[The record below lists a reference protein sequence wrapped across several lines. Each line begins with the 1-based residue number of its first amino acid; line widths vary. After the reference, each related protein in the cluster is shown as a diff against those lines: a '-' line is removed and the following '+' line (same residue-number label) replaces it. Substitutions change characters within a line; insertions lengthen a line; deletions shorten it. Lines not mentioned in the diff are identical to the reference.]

1 MSMLRNRSISARL
14 LALSAIACLAAAFTA
29 PASAQIFHHK
39 QRSKKATSSDPLA
52 GVTSKQPDKEL
63 FDKAMTALRKGRYDV
78 ARLDLQA
85 LLTTYPESE
94 YQMRAKLAVGDSWYK
109 EGGAAALQQ
118 AEAEYKDFITF
129 FPNQPEAAEAQMKVG
144 DIYYQQMEKP
154 DRDPTNAERAE
165 QEYRLMIQQYPDST
179 LVPRAKQRLREV
191 QEVLAQRQF
200 TIGSFYANHENW
212 PASIARLQSVTDSY
226 PLFSKSD
233 LALMTLGDDYAAEAA
248 IASRLNINAAER
260 ERLIAAYDDRAADCY
275 AKVVTR
281 YPMAPHV
288 EDAREKLIAL
298 GRPVPEPTSAALAQS
313 ESEEQSRANIKLKDR
328 AFSLVKHGPSTL
340 EAARVGEPRMTP
352 AETVT
357 APEVSKENIAI
368 FNAAIGKP
376 ATPAAPAA
384 NAAIENGTAAPRTGE
399 PARPAAEGAPEG
411 GGTGLGV
418 EVLNPNGNALDNN
431 SGSSATGAN
440 PPASAPAAGEGANN
454 GTPAA
459 APAAGGD
466 NYGLNPVGPTNTTPL
481 PPVEKPAEGQ
491 NQINDVKST
500 PGGNAQVQTGTPAP
514 STKKK
519 KNPKVKTDHSSESSS
534 ANKKKKGLDKLNP
547 F

>member
-1 MSMLRNRSISARL
+1 MSRSFSARL
-14 LALSAIACLAAAFTA
+14 LALSAIACLAASLAA
-29 PASAQIFHHK
+29 PVHASPLKKKQHK
-39 QRSKKATSSDPLA
+39 ASPTDPLA

-63 FDKAMTALRKGRYDV
+63 FEKAMTALKKGRYDV

-144 DIYYQQMEKP
+144 DIYFQQMEKP

-165 QEYRLMIQQYPDST
+165 QEYRLMVQQYPDST
-179 LVPRAKQRLREV
+179 LIPRAKQRLREV

-200 TIGSFYANHENW
+200 TVGSFYANHENW
-212 PASIARLQSVTDSY
+212 PASIARLQTLTDSY

-233 LALMTLGDDYAAEAA
+233 LALIQLGDDYAAEAA
-248 IASRLNINAAER
+248 IAARMTYLKPAQR
-260 ERLIAAYDDRAADCY
+260 ERLIASYGDRAADCY

-298 GRPVPEPTSAALAQS
+298 GRPVPEPSAS
-313 ESEEQSRANIKLKDR
+313 EIAENEAEEQSRTNIKLKDR
-328 AFSLVKHGPSTL
+328 AVLLVKHGPSTL
-340 EAARVGEPRMTP
+340 EAARVGDPRMMP
-352 AETVT
+352 VQNVT

-368 FNAAIGKP
+368 FDSAMGKP
-376 ATPAAPAA
+376 APAGTPATA
-384 NAAIENGTAAPRTGE
+384 NSEAIANGTAAPRTGE
-399 PARPAAEGAPEG
+399 PARPRPEG
-411 GGTGLGV
+411 TPEGTGTGVGV
-418 EVLNPNGNALDNN
+418 EILNPNGNAIDNN
-431 SGSSATGAN
+431 SGNTTTGAN
-440 PPASAPAAGEGANN
+440 PPAAAPPADTNN
-454 GTPAA
+454 A
-459 APAAGGD
+459 APAPTGD
-466 NYGLNPVGPTNTTPL
+466 NFGQNPVGPANSTPL
-481 PPVEKPAEGQ
+481 PPVEKPAEAQ
-491 NQINDVKST
+491 TQVNDVKSQ
-500 PGGNAQVQTGTPAP
+500 PVGNAQVQTGTPAP
-514 STKKK
+514 NGKKK
-519 KNPKVKTDHSSESSS
+519 KNPKVKTDQSAESSS
-534 ANKKKKGLDKLNP
+534 ASKKKKGLDKLNP

>member
-1 MSMLRNRSISARL
+1 MQRFLFRL
-14 LALSAIACLAAAFTA
+14 STLCLLCTLPAAAQFG
-29 PASAQIFHHK
+29 IFK
-39 QRSKKATSSDPLA
+39 SKPETKPSPNNPLA
-52 GVTSKQPDKEL
+52 GNASKQPDKEL
-63 FDKAMTALRKGRYDV
+63 FEKAMTAMKKGKFDV
-78 ARLDLQA
+78 ARLDLQT
-85 LLTTYPESE
+85 LLNTYPESE

-200 TIGSFYANHENW
+200 TVGSFYATHDNW
-212 PASIARLQSVTDSY
+212 PASIARLQTLTDSY

-233 LALMTLGDDYAAEAA
+233 LALMQLGDDYASEAN
-248 IASRLNINAAER
+248 IASHLNINAAER

-275 AKVVTR
+275 ARVVTR

-298 GRPVPEPTSAALAQS
+298 GRPVPEPTQTQLAES

-328 AFSLVKHGPSTL
+328 AILLVKHGPSTL
-340 EAARVGEPRMTP
+340 EAARVGEPLMTP
-352 AETVT
+352 ATTVT

-368 FNAAIGKP
+368 FNAAAGIKP
-376 ATPAAPAA
+376 GAPEVTPSPDVA
-384 NAAIENGTAAPRTGE
+384 NGTAAPRTGD
-399 PARPAAEGAPEG
+399 AAVPNPVGNG
-411 GGTGLGV
+411 GGTGVGV
-418 EVLNPNGNALDNN
+418 EILNP
-431 SGSSATGAN
+431 
-440 PPASAPAAGEGANN
+440 
-454 GTPAA
+454 
-459 APAAGGD
+459 
-466 NYGLNPVGPTNTTPL
+466 
-481 PPVEKPAEGQ
+481 
-491 NQINDVKST
+491 
-500 PGGNAQVQTGTPAP
+500 
-514 STKKK
+514 
-519 KNPKVKTDHSSESSS
+519 
-534 ANKKKKGLDKLNP
+534 
-547 F
+547 

>member
-1 MSMLRNRSISARL
+1 MLMSMKHSFSARL
-14 LALSAIACLAAAFTA
+14 LAFSAVACLAATFTVSA
-29 PASAQIFHHK
+29 PAQVLHHTK
-39 QRSKKATSSDPLA
+39 KPKKASSTDPLA

-63 FDKAMTALRKGRYDV
+63 FDKAMTALKKGKYDV

-165 QEYRLMIQQYPDST
+165 QEYRLMVQQYPDST

-191 QEVLAQRQF
+191 QEVLAQRQY
-200 TIGSFYANHENW
+200 TIGAFYATHDNW
-212 PASIARLQSVTDSY
+212 PASIARLQTLTDSY
-226 PLFSKSD
+226 PLYSKSD
-233 LALMTLGDDYAAEAA
+233 LALMQLGDDYAAEGG
-248 IASRLNINAAER
+248 IASRLNINAAEK

-275 AKVVTR
+275 SRVVTR

-298 GRPVPEPTSAALAQS
+298 GRPVPEPTQTELAES
-313 ESEEQSRANIKLKDR
+313 EAEEQSRANIKLKDR
-328 AFSLVKHGPSTL
+328 AILLVKHGPSTL
-340 EAARVGEPRMTP
+340 EAARVGEPLMTP
-352 AETVT
+352 AKTVT
-357 APEVSKENIAI
+357 APEVSKENVAI
-368 FNAAIGKP
+368 FNSAAGRPTSP
-376 ATPAAPAA
+376 ATAGTPSPDVA
-384 NAAIENGTAAPRTGE
+384 NGTAAPRTGDAAVPN
-399 PARPAAEGAPEG
+399 PASGAP
-411 GGTGLGV
+411 GGTGMGV
-418 EVLNPNGNALDNN
+418 EILNPNGNAVDNN
-431 SGSSATGAN
+431 SGNSSTGAAPPAAT
-440 PPASAPAAGEGANN
+440 PPASEGTAA
-454 GTPAA
+454 PAA
-459 APAAGGD
+459 APAAAGD
-466 NYGLNPVGPTNTTPL
+466 NYGLKAVGPANTAPL

-491 NQINDVKST
+491 TQVNDVKGAPVGS
-500 PGGNAQVQTGTPAP
+500 AQVQTGTPAP
-514 STKKK
+514 SKKHK
-519 KNPKVKTDHSSESSS
+519 KNPKVKTDQSAESSS
-534 ANKKKKGLDKLNP
+534 TNKKKKGLDKLNP

>member
-1 MSMLRNRSISARL
+1 MKHSVSTRL
-14 LALSAIACLAAAFTA
+14 LALSAIACLAATLAT
-29 PASAQIFHHK
+29 SAHAGPIKKK
-39 QRSKKATSSDPLA
+39 QKKASPTDPLA

-63 FDKAMTALRKGRYDV
+63 FDKAMNALRKGKYDV

-179 LVPRAKQRLREV
+179 LIPRAKQRLREV

-200 TIGSFYANHENW
+200 SIGSFYAEHENW
-212 PASIARLQSVTDSY
+212 AASIARLQTVTDSY
-226 PLFSKSD
+226 PLYSKND
-233 LALMTLGDDYAAEAA
+233 LALIQLGDDYAGEAA
-248 IASRLNINAAER
+248 VASKLTYLKPADR

-275 AKVVTR
+275 SKVVTR

-288 EDAREKLIAL
+288 EDAREKLISL
-298 GRPVPEPTSAALAQS
+298 GRQVPEPTAAALAES
-313 ESEEQSRANIKLKDR
+313 EAEEQSRANIKLKDR
-328 AFSLVKHGPSTL
+328 ALLLIKHGPSTI

-352 AETVT
+352 AATVT
-357 APEVSKENIAI
+357 APDISKENQAI
-368 FNAAIGKP
+368 FNEAAGIK
-376 ATPAAPAA
+376 PAAPASEPSPDVA
-384 NAAIENGTAAPRTGE
+384 NGTAAPRTGD
-399 PARPAAEGAPEG
+399 AAIPNPEG
-411 GGTGLGV
+411 GAPGGTGVGV
-418 EVLNPNGNALDNN
+418 EILNPNGNAVDNN
-431 SGSSATGAN
+431 SGNAATGAN
-440 PPASAPAAGEGANN
+440 PPSSAPAAGEGANT
-454 GTPAA
+454 GGAA
-459 APAAGGD
+459 SAPAGNGSS
-466 NYGLNPVGPTNTTPL
+466 YGLKTVGPTNNAPL
-481 PPVEKPAEGQ
+481 PPVEKPAQ
-491 NQINDVKST
+491 AQDQINDVKSA
-500 PGGNAQVQTGTPAP
+500 PGANAQVQTGTPAP
-514 STKKK
+514 GSKKK
-519 KNPKVKTDHSSESSS
+519 KNPKVKTDQSAESSS
-534 ANKKKKGLDKLNP
+534 TNKKKTGLDKLNP

>member
-1 MSMLRNRSISARL
+1 MNRSFSARL
-14 LALSAIACLAAAFTA
+14 FALSATACLATVFTVGA
-29 PASAQIFHHK
+29 PAQIFHHA
-39 QRSKKATSSDPLA
+39 KKAKKASSTDPLA

-63 FDKAMTALRKGRYDV
+63 FDKAMLALKKGKFDV

-144 DIYYQQMEKP
+144 DIYYEQMEKP
-154 DRDPTNAERAE
+154 DRDATNAERAE

-191 QEVLAQRQF
+191 QEVLGQRQY
-200 TIGSFYANHENW
+200 TVGAFYATHENW
-212 PASIARLQSVTDSY
+212 PASIARLQTLTDSY

-233 LALMTLGDDYAAEAA
+233 LALMQLGDDYAAEAN
-248 IASRLNINAAER
+248 IASKMGYIKAAER

-298 GRPVPEPTSAALAQS
+298 GRPVPEPTQTELAES
-313 ESEEQSRANIKLKDR
+313 EAEEQSRTNIKLKDR
-328 AFSLVKHGPSTL
+328 AVLLVKHGPSTL
-340 EAARVGEPRMTP
+340 EAARVGEPLMTP
-352 AETVT
+352 ATTVT
-357 APEVSKENIAI
+357 APEISKENIAI
-368 FNAAIGKP
+368 FNEAAGIKP
-376 ATPAAPAA
+376 ETSGATRSA
-384 NAAIENGTAAPRTGE
+384 NVANGTAAPRTGD
-399 PARPAAEGAPEG
+399 AAAPNPEG
-411 GGTGLGV
+411 GTAGGTGIGV
-418 EVLNPNGNALDNN
+418 EVLNPGGNAVDNN
-431 SGSSATGAN
+431 NGATSTGAA
-440 PPASAPAAGEGANN
+440 PPAAAPSTGGGA
-454 GTPAA
+454 PAA
-459 APAAGGD
+459 APAGNGGS
-466 NYGLNPVGPTNTTPL
+466 YGLNAVGPANAAPL
-481 PPVEKPAEGQ
+481 PPVEKPAEAQ
-491 NQINDVKST
+491 TQVNDVKGAAAGS
-500 PGGNAQVQTGTPAP
+500 NAQVQTGTPAP
-514 STKKK
+514 SKKHK
-519 KNPKVKTDHSSESSS
+519 KNPKVKTDQSAESSS

>member
-1 MSMLRNRSISARL
+1 MNRSFSARL
-14 LALSAIACLAAAFTA
+14 LALSAAACLAAAFTVGA
-29 PASAQIFHHK
+29 PAQILHHTK
-39 QRSKKATSSDPLA
+39 KPKKASSTDPLA

-63 FDKAMTALRKGRYDV
+63 FDKAMTAMKKGKFDV

-165 QEYRLMIQQYPDST
+165 QEYRLMVQQYPDST

-191 QEVLAQRQF
+191 QEVLAERQY
-200 TIGSFYANHENW
+200 TIGSFYSTHDNW
-212 PASIARLQSVTDSY
+212 PASIARLQTLTDSY

-233 LALMTLGDDYAAEAA
+233 LALMQLGDDYAAEAN
-248 IASRLNINAAER
+248 IASHLNIKPADK
-260 ERLIAAYDDRAADCY
+260 ERLIAAYGDRAADCY
-275 AKVVTR
+275 ARVVTR

-298 GRPVPEPTSAALAQS
+298 GRPVPEPTQTQLAES
-313 ESEEQSRANIKLKDR
+313 EAEEQSRANIKLKDR
-328 AFSLVKHGPSTL
+328 AILLVKHGPSTL
-340 EAARVGEPRMTP
+340 EAARVGEPLMTP
-352 AETVT
+352 AKTVT

-368 FNAAIGKP
+368 FNAAAGKP
-376 ATPAAPAA
+376 GGESPTTAPSPDVS
-384 NAAIENGTAAPRTGE
+384 NGTAAPRTGD
-399 PARPAAEGAPEG
+399 AAVPNPGGSAP
-411 GGTGLGV
+411 GGTGVGV
-418 EVLNPNGNALDNN
+418 EILNPNGNAVDNN
-431 SGSSATGAN
+431 SGNSSTGAA
-440 PPASAPAAGEGANN
+440 PPAAAAPPAGEGTAN
-454 GTPAA
+454 P
-459 APAAGGD
+459 APAGAGD
-466 NYGLNPVGPTNTTPL
+466 NFGLKAVGPANTAPL
-481 PPVEKPAEGQ
+481 PPVQKPAEGQ
-491 NQINDVKST
+491 TQINDVK
-500 PGGNAQVQTGTPAP
+500 GGPTGTAQVETGTPAP
-514 STKKK
+514 GKKPK
-519 KNPKVKTDHSSESSS
+519 KNPKVKTDQSSESSS
-534 ANKKKKGLDKLNP
+534 ANKKKKGISKINP

>member
-1 MSMLRNRSISARL
+1 MLMSMSINRSFSARL
-14 LALSAIACLAAAFTA
+14 LALSATACLAATFAVGA
-29 PASAQIFHHK
+29 PAQIFHHAK
-39 QRSKKATSSDPLA
+39 KSKKASSSDPLA

-63 FDKAMTALRKGRYDV
+63 FDKAMLALRKGKFDV

-118 AEAEYKDFITF
+118 AESEYKDFITF

-144 DIYYQQMEKP
+144 DIYYEQMEKP
-154 DRDPTNAERAE
+154 DRDATNAERAE

-200 TIGSFYANHENW
+200 TVGSFYATHDNW
-212 PASIARLQSVTDSY
+212 PASIARLQTLTDSY

-233 LALMTLGDDYAAEAA
+233 LALMQLGDDYAAEAT
-248 IASRLNINAAER
+248 IAGKMGYIKPAER

-275 AKVVTR
+275 SKVVTR

-298 GRPVPEPTSAALAQS
+298 GRPVPEPTQTELAES

-328 AFSLVKHGPSTL
+328 AILLVKHGPSTL
-340 EAARVGEPRMTP
+340 EAARVGEPLMTP
-352 AETVT
+352 AKTMT

-368 FNAAIGKP
+368 FNAAAGVKP
-376 ATPAAPAA
+376 ETSATAPSPDVA
-384 NAAIENGTAAPRTGE
+384 NGTAAPRTGD
-399 PARPAAEGAPEG
+399 PAVPNPVGSA
-411 GGTGLGV
+411 GGTGVGV
-418 EVLNPNGNALDNN
+418 EILNPNGNAVDNN
-431 SGSSATGAN
+431 NGASSTGAA
-440 PPASAPAAGEGANN
+440 PPA
-454 GTPAA
+454 AA
-459 APAAGGD
+459 APATPAPAAD
-466 NYGLNPVGPTNTTPL
+466 DANYGLKAVGPANTAPL
-481 PPVEKPAEGQ
+481 PPVEKPAEAQ
-491 NQINDVKST
+491 TQVNDVK
-500 PGGNAQVQTGTPAP
+500 GANAQVQTGTPP
-514 STKKK
+514 PTKKHK
-519 KNPKVKTDHSSESSS
+519 KNPKVKTDQSSESSS

>member
-1 MSMLRNRSISARL
+1 MSMNRSFSARL
-14 LALSAIACLAAAFTA
+14 LALSAAACLAAAFTVGTQ
-29 PASAQIFHHK
+29 AQVFHHAK
-39 QRSKKATSSDPLA
+39 KSKKASSTDPLA

-63 FDKAMTALRKGRYDV
+63 FDKAMSALRKGKYDV

-165 QEYRLMIQQYPDST
+165 QEYRLMVQQYPDST

-200 TIGSFYANHENW
+200 TVGSFYATHDNW
-212 PASIARLQSVTDSY
+212 PASIARLQTVTDSY

-233 LALMTLGDDYAAEAA
+233 LALMQLGDNYAAEAT
-248 IASRLNINAAER
+248 IASKMGYIKPAER

-298 GRPVPEPTSAALAQS
+298 GRPVPEPTQTALAES
-313 ESEEQSRANIKLKDR
+313 EAEEQSRANIKLKDR
-328 AFSLVKHGPSTL
+328 AILLVKHGPSTL
-340 EAARVGEPRMTP
+340 EAARVGEPLMTP
-352 AETVT
+352 AKTVT

-368 FNAAIGKP
+368 FNSAAGIKAEGSGATSSP
-376 ATPAAPAA
+376 AIA
-384 NAAIENGTAAPRTGE
+384 NGTAAPRTGD
-399 PARPAAEGAPEG
+399 AAVPNPEGAPA
-411 GGTGLGV
+411 GTGLGV
-418 EVLNPNGNALDNN
+418 EILNPNGNAVDNN
-431 SGSSATGAN
+431 SGASSTGAT
-440 PPASAPAAGEGANN
+440 PPAAASPADAATPAPAAGDA
-454 GTPAA
+454 
-459 APAAGGD
+459 
-466 NYGLNPVGPTNTTPL
+466 NYGLKAVGPANTAPL

-491 NQINDVKST
+491 SQVNDVKGAA
-500 PGGNAQVQTGTPAP
+500 GGNAQVQTGTPAP
-514 STKKK
+514 GKKHK
-519 KNPKVKTDHSSESSS
+519 KNPKVKTDQSAESSS